1 MADFE
6 KLGVFYLGRE
16 FDPAAKALRDD
27 LILYDSKDLTTHAV
41 CVGMTG
47 SGKTGLC
54 LALLE
59 EAAID
64 GIPTLAIDPKGDL
77 GNLLLTFPNLA
88 PADFRPWIDTAEAAR
103 QNLSAD
109 DYAAKVA
116 KTWRD
121 GLAQWGE
128 EPARIA
134 RFKASADVAIYTPGS
149 NAGLS
154 LSVLQSFAPPSGA
167 GANDPAVLRDR
178 IAAVA
183 SGLLGLLGIDA
194 DPLKSREHILIAT
207 ILGQAWNAGRALDL
221 SALIGAIQKPPFDKV
236 GVFDVESFFPSK
248 DRLSLAMAVNN
259 LLASPGFSAWMEG
272 EPLDVQRLLFTPE
285 GKPRISILSI
295 AHLSDAERMFFVT
308 LLLNEVIAWMRNQTG
323 TSSLRALLY
332 MDEIFGYFP
341 PTAMPPSK
349 LPMLTLLKQ
358 ARAFGLGVVL
368 STQNPVDLDYKGLS
382 NAGTWLIGRLQTDRD
397 KQRVIEGLESALG
410 GEGLD
415 RATIEGLLSNLTSH
429 VFLMRNVHDDAPVL
443 FQSRW
448 ALSYLRGPLTLTEIQ
463 TLMSARRKS
472 AAESALAQAAPTT
485 VAAAGAASSSRPTL
499 PGDVSE
505 LFLRPTTDGTGAL
518 TYKPMIA
525 GPTRLHYVDAKSGV
539 DVWYESAYVA
549 PFTDEGKDVSWD
561 EATVIEDLKGRSDT
575 VPASS
580 ASFNDVPAAALR
592 APSYA
597 AWSKALEDYLYQHAK
612 LTVYACDQPKLSSK
626 AGESEGD
633 FRARVGQALRE
644 QRDALIEKLRA
655 KYAPRVQALQDQL
668 RRARDRVA
676 REQSQYSQQKLSS
689 AISIGATVL
698 GALFGS
704 RRGLSASAMGK
715 AATAARS
722 AGRIGREHEDVERAN
737 ESEDV
742 LQQRLAALNGE
753 CDQEISTLQGA
764 VDPQSIQVREVS
776 LSARKSDIAVGRIA
790 LLWAPWRADADGIP
804 RPAFKI

>member
-16 FDPAAKALRDD
+16 YDPAAKKLRDE

-64 GIPTLAIDPKGDL
+64 GIPTIAIDPKGDL

-88 PADFRPWIDTAEAAR
+88 PADFRPWIDTAEARR

-134 RFKASADVAIYTPGS
+134 RFRDSADVAIYTPGS

-154 LSVLQSFAPPSGA
+154 LSVLQSFAPPGGA
-167 GANDPAVLRDR
+167 GADDPAVLRDR
-178 IAAVA
+178 SAAIT
-183 SGLLGLLGIDA
+183 SGLLGLLGIVA
-194 DPLKSREHILIAT
+194 DPLKSREHILIAS
-207 ILGQAWNAGRALDL
+207 ILSQAWSAGRSLDL
-221 SALIGAIQKPPFDKV
+221 PSLINAIQKPPFDKV
-236 GVFDVESFFPSK
+236 GVFDLESFFPSK
-248 DRLSLAMAVNN
+248 ERMGLAMAVNN

-272 EPLDVQRLLFTPE
+272 EPLDVQRLLFTTE

-295 AHLSDAERMFFVT
+295 AHLGDAERMFFVT
-308 LLLNEVIAWMRNQTG
+308 LVLNELIAWMRNQTG

-358 ARAFGLGVVL
+358 ARAFGLGIVL

-382 NAGTWLIGRLQTDRD
+382 NAGTWLIGRLQTERD
-397 KQRVIEGLESALG
+397 KQRVVEGLESALG
-410 GEGLD
+410 GDGFD
-415 RATIEGLLSNLTSH
+415 RSTIEGLLSNLTSR

-448 ALSYLRGPLTLTEIQ
+448 ALSYLRGPLTLSEIEN
-463 TLMSARRKS
+463 LMSARRKAVPASPASS
-472 AAESALAQAAPTT
+472 AAAATQTPT
-485 VAAAGAASSSRPTL
+485 AAGSGNRPVV
-499 PGDVSE
+499 PPEVSE
-505 LFLRPTTDGTGAL
+505 LFLRPTASGAGAIS
-518 TYKPMIA
+518 YRPMIA
-525 GPTRLHYVDAKSGV
+525 GLARLHYVEAKSGV
-539 DVWYESAYVA
+539 DVWNEAAYLA
-549 PFTDEGKDVSWD
+549 PFTDDGKDVSWD
-561 EATVIEDLKGRSDT
+561 EASIEEDLKGASDT
-575 VPASS
+575 EPLGNARF
-580 ASFNDVPAAALR
+580 ADVPAAALR
-592 APSYA
+592 APSYKNWA
-597 AWSKALEDYLYQHAK
+597 QSLEDHLYQHAK
-612 LTVYACDQPKLSSK
+612 LTIYACDQPKLTSK

-644 QRDALIEKLRA
+644 QRDALVEKLRA

-668 RRARDRVA
+668 RRAHERVA
-676 REQSQYSQQKLSS
+676 REQAQYSQQKLSS

-704 RRGLSASAMGK
+704 RRLSASTMGK
-715 AATAARS
+715 AATAVRS
-722 AGRIGREHEDVERAN
+722 AGRIGSEHEDVERAN
-737 ESEDV
+737 ESEEV
-742 LQQRLAALNGE
+742 LNQRLTALNAE
-753 CDQEISTLQGA
+753 CDGEITSLQGA
-764 VDPQSIQVREVS
+764 IDPQAIAVREVS

-790 LLWAPWRADADGIP
+790 LLWAPWREDAEGLP
-804 RPAFKI
+804 RPAFKS